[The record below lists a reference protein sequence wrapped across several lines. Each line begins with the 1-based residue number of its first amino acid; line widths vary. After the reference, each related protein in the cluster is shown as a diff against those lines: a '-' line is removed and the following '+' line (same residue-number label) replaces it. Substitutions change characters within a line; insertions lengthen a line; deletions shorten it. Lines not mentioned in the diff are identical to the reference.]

1 LFSVYNKKPEWFM
14 ANLNE
19 LSTEKM
25 VTLTHYWIK
34 DERALLSSIPQA
46 AGLLVSFDSL
56 ATRLFVVVRQ
66 DATPSQQVKDL
77 SKKQSATDKTH
88 DYLLRGGFYQL
99 SALANFASADGDEAR
114 ASSFLVLRDQLYPD
128 GLGGSLLSFD
138 EEAGAAELLE
148 KRVTGEIKAMLQ
160 SIITDQRITLLGR
173 IQQQIEKAKELR
185 TLDLQKT
192 KAEEEASASAAPSGS
207 DARRVRY
214 EWINATRTLER
225 SLRLAKQGGSL
236 TAEIEQKLLRELRA
250 AQEELRQK
258 AAQKKNSEAAEKNP
272 TEEKQ

>member
-1 LFSVYNKKPEWFM
+1 M

-25 VTLTHYWIK
+25 VTLTQYWSK

-56 ATRLFVVVRQ
+56 ATKLFVVVRQ

-99 SALANFASADGDEAR
+99 SALANFASADGDETR
-114 ASSFLVLRDQLYPD
+114 AESFLVLRDQLYPD

-148 KRVTGEIKAMLQ
+148 NRITGEIKATLQ
-160 SIITDQRITLLGR
+160 AIITDQGVTLLER

-192 KAEEEASASAAPSGS
+192 KAEEEASASAAPSGG
-207 DARRVRY
+207 DARKVRY

-236 TAEIEQKLLRELRA
+236 TDETEKKLLRELRA

-258 AAQKKNSEAAEKNP
+258 AAQKKNAEAAEK
-272 TEEKQ
+272 QA